1 MKNTFTFC
9 IGGAQGSGIDTSMR
23 IFSQISASLGYEIF
37 SFREY
42 QSNIK
47 GKHSYLIAVL
57 DENKISHLNF
67 KIDILLCLDGEALAT
82 HLFYEDIN
90 DNGVI
95 VYNKE
100 SKNLFIKD
108 IKTMESSLKE
118 KILKRY
124 EKVEDLFVIARNKNV
139 QLIEI
144 DFQQIANEV
153 AKEFGISLKEALI
166 LFNTIALSAAL
177 KYLNVDIDILSN
189 TIKRFFKSEKAI
201 KVNLAV
207 IEKTYRYFESNYS
220 NIEKRFTLKRFYKKD
235 KRILIDGNI
244 AVALGKMI
252 AGVSFQSYY
261 PITPASDES
270 VFLEAYRNVDCL
282 IKEDDLNEKIEN
294 GEIPKEILNFAE
306 REGNFYK
313 LKRGIVVHQSEDEI
327 SVIGSAIGATLAGA
341 RASTSTSS
349 PGFSLMVEFLGWA
362 GRNEVPVVITHY
374 QRASPATGMPT
385 KTEQG
390 DLLFSSFASHGTFP
404 RIVFSSGDVE
414 EAFYDVPI
422 VFNLAEKY
430 QMPAIHLLDKVI
442 ANSLTTIPYPDLS
455 KIKIDRGKVLTENDL
470 KKIKEFK
477 RFLDTKDGISPRVF
491 LGTNGGIHW
500 LSGDESDEKG
510 HLTEDPEVRSKMM
523 SKRMRKIQTLLE
535 EVDEENKLRIH
546 FNKNA
551 KVAIISFGSTK
562 GVIID
567 CIKSLKMENKVK
579 FIQLKLLQPYP
590 SEEVKKYLKDV
601 NLLIDVEMNF
611 NGQLN
616 LLNRMYCLKSADV
629 LIYKINGRPIFFEE
643 LRYYLK
649 KAIEKDFSVFEK
661 DEIFGYYKIELKD
674 GI

>member
-23 IFSQISASLGYEIF
+23 IFSQIAASLGYEIF

-42 QSNIK
+42 HSNIK

-57 DENKISHLNF
+57 DENKINHLNF
-67 KIDILLCLDGEALAT
+67 KIDILLCLDEEALAT

-95 VYNKE
+95 IYNKG
-100 SKNLFIKD
+100 SKNFFIKE

-118 KILKRY
+118 RIIKKY
-124 EKVEDLFVIARNKNV
+124 EKVEDLFQIAKNKNV

-153 AKEFGISLKEALI
+153 AKEVGISLKEALI
-166 LFNTIALSAAL
+166 LFNTIALSVAL
-177 KYLNVDIDILSN
+177 KYLNVDINILST

-201 KVNLAV
+201 KANLAAA
-207 IEKTYRYFESNYS
+207 EKTYKYFESNYS
-220 NIEKRFTLKRFYKKD
+220 NIEKRFALKRFEKKD
-235 KRILIDGNI
+235 KRILLDGNTAI
-244 AVALGKMI
+244 ALGKI
-252 AGVSFQSYY
+252 VAGVSFQSYY
-261 PITPASDES
+261 PITPATDES
-270 VFLEAYRNVDCL
+270 VFLEAYQNVECL
-282 IKEDDLNEKIEN
+282 IKKEELNEKIEN
-294 GEIPKEILNFAE
+294 GEISKEILNFAE
-306 REGNFYK
+306 KENNFYK
-313 LKRGIVVHQSEDEI
+313 MKRGIVVHQSEDEI
-327 SVIGSAIGATLAGA
+327 SAIGSAIGAALAGA

-349 PGFSLMVEFLGWA
+349 PGFSLMAEFLGWA

-374 QRASPATGMPT
+374 QRGSPSTGMPT

-404 RIVFSSGDVE
+404 RIVFSSGDIE
-414 EAFYDVPI
+414 EAFYDVSI

-455 KIKIDRGKVLTENDL
+455 KIKIERGKILTENDL

-477 RFLDTKDGISPRVF
+477 RFVDTKDGISPRVF
-491 LGTNGGIHW
+491 FGTNDGIHW
-500 LSGDESDEKG
+500 LTGDESDEKG
-510 HLTEDPEVRSKMM
+510 HITEDPEMRSKMM
-523 SKRMRKIQTLLE
+523 NKRMRKIQTLLE
-535 EVDEENKLRIH
+535 ETDEENKLKVY
-546 FNKNA
+546 FNKKA
-551 KVAIISFGSTK
+551 KIAIMSFGSTK

-567 CIKSLKMENKVK
+567 CIKSLKFDKKVK

-590 SEEVKKYLKDV
+590 SKDVEKYLKGV

-643 LRYYLK
+643 LSYYLK

-674 GI
+674 GV